1 MTPFSLSLSRRA
13 LEWAITLARLTPS
26 ATEQVI
32 PPDQPIDYLLYCSAA
47 VRPFDDEQLADLL
60 EEYRAYNKRHR
71 ITGLLCYD
79 EGHFVQV
86 LEGSP
91 TEVDFL
97 FARIKR
103 DPRHHHVQLLCRG
116 TSAHREFIDWHMVF
130 TKSRS
135 QEFYWLISY
144 LEATHYCLLL
154 PQVPVP
160 EPSLLPLLRT
170 FSTTC
175 GDILPRPSPPQ
186 PSYAGLFP
194 FL

>member
-13 LEWAITLARLTPS
+13 LEWAIALARLTPS
-26 ATEQVI
+26 TEQVL
-32 PPDQPIDYLLYCSAA
+32 PPAPPIDYLLYCSAA
-47 VRPFDDEQLADLL
+47 IRPFHDEQLADLL
-60 EEYRAYNKRHR
+60 EQSRAYNKRHN

-91 TEVDFL
+91 DDVNRL
-97 FARIKR
+97 YARIEC
-103 DPRHHHVQLLCRG
+103 DPRHHHVQVLCRG
-116 TSAHREFIDWHMVF
+116 TSTRREFSDWHMVF

-135 QEFYWLISY
+135 QDFYWLISY
-144 LEATHYCLLL
+144 LEASHYQLLL
-154 PQVPVP
+154 PQVPIP
-160 EPSLLPLLRT
+160 EIGLLPLLRT
-170 FSTTC
+170 FSRTC
-175 GDILPRPSPPQ
+175 AEILPRPSPPE